1 MNINYNK
8 EENNIKLK
16 GDVEGMFSL
25 SYKEDADI
33 LSNIIKDKFGDIK
46 ILDGT
51 SGIGGNTI
59 SFGLHFSNLIAIEI
73 NKERFKY
80 LQNNIKSF
88 NITAKLYDDDMLNH
102 LNDDY
107 DLIFIDPPW
116 GGPNY
121 KLEKII
127 SLSLGNIKLEDLTKK
142 IKALNKIIIYK
153 LPFNYNLNEFSLYNY
168 EIYKIKNYLIIII
181 F

>member
-1 MNINYNK
+1 MNINYKK
-8 EENNIKLK
+8 EDNDIKLK
-16 GDVEGMFSL
+16 GDTEGMFSL

-46 ILDGT
+46 ILDST
-51 SGIGGNTI
+51 SGIGGNAI

-80 LQNNIKSF
+80 LENNIKVF
-88 NITAKLYDDDMLNH
+88 NINATLYNDDMLNH
-102 LNDDY
+102 LNNDY

-121 KLEKII
+121 KLEKLI
-127 SLSLGNIKLEDLTKK
+127 SLSLGNIKLKDLTQK
-142 IKALNKIIIYK
+142 IKELNKIIVYK
-153 LPFNYNLNEFSLYNY
+153 LPFNYNLNEFSIYNY
-168 EIYKIKNYLIIII
+168 EIHKIKNYLIIII

>member
-1 MNINYNK
+1 MNINYKK
-8 EENNIKLK
+8 EDNDIKIK
-16 GDVEGMFSL
+16 GDIEGMFSL
-25 SYKEDADI
+25 SYKEDADL
-33 LSNIIKDKFGDIK
+33 LSTIIKNKFGDIK

-59 SFGLHFSNLIAIEI
+59 SFGLHFSNLISIEI
-73 NKERFKY
+73 NKERFKF
-80 LQNNIKSF
+80 LQKNIEIF
-88 NITAKLYDDDMLNH
+88 NINAKLYDDDMLNH

-121 KLEKII
+121 KLEKSI
-127 SLSLGNIKLEDLTKK
+127 SLSLGNIKLNDLTKILRDK
-142 IKALNKIIIYK
+142 NKIIVYK
-153 LPFNYNLNEFSLYNY
+153 LPFNYNLSEFSLYNY
-168 EIYKIKNYLIIII
+168 EIHKIKNYLIIII

>member
-1 MNINYNK
+1 MNINYKK
-8 EENNIKLK
+8 EDNDIKLK
-16 GDVEGMFSL
+16 GDTEGMFSL

-46 ILDGT
+46 ILDST
-51 SGIGGNTI
+51 SGIGGNAI

-80 LQNNIKSF
+80 LKNNIKVF
-88 NITAKLYDDDMLNH
+88 NINATLYDDDMLNH

-121 KLEKII
+121 KLEKLI
-127 SLSLGNIKLEDLTKK
+127 SLSLGNIKLKDLTQK
-142 IKALNKIIIYK
+142 IRDLNKIIVYK
-153 LPFNYNLNEFSLYNY
+153 LPFNYNLNEFSIYNY
-168 EIYKIKNYLIIII
+168 EIHKIKNYLIIII

>member
-1 MNINYNK
+1 MDINYKK
-8 EENNIKLK
+8 EDNDLKLK
-16 GDVEGMFSL
+16 GDTEGMYSL
-25 SYKEDADI
+25 SYKEDADL

-46 ILDGT
+46 IIDGT
-51 SGIGGNTI
+51 SGIGGNSI
-59 SFGLHFSNLIAIEI
+59 SFGLHFSSIVSIEI

-80 LQNNIKSF
+80 LQANLEF
-88 NITAKLYDDDMLNH
+88 FKLKCTLYNDDMLNH

-121 KLEKII
+121 KLEKSL
-127 SLSLGNIKLEDLTKK
+127 SLSLGNIKLKELTK
-142 IKALNKIIIYK
+142 ILRELNKIIVYK
-153 LPFNYNLNEFSLYNY
+153 LPFNYNLNDFSEYNY

>member
-1 MNINYNK
+1 MDINYKKKDND
-8 EENNIKLK
+8 IKLK
-16 GDVEGMFSL
+16 GDTEGMYSL

-33 LSNIIKDKFGDIK
+33 LSNIIKEKFGDIK

-51 SGIGGNTI
+51 SSIGGNSI
-59 SFGLHFSNLIAIEI
+59 SFGLNFSNTISIEI
-73 NKERFKY
+73 NTERFKY
-80 LQNNIKSF
+80 LQTNIKLF
-88 NITAKLYDDDMLNH
+88 NLKTILYNDDVLNH

-121 KLEKII
+121 KLKNYI
-127 SLSLGNIKLEDLTKK
+127 SLSLSNMKLKDLTKK
-142 IKALNKIIIYK
+142 LKELEKIIIYK
-153 LPFNYNLNEFSLYNY
+153 LPFNYNLNDFSNHNY

-181 F
+181 Y

>member
-1 MNINYNK
+1 MDINYKKKDND
-8 EENNIKLK
+8 IKLK
-16 GDVEGMFSL
+16 GDTEGMYSL

-33 LSNIIKDKFGDIK
+33 LSNIIKDKFGDVK

-51 SGIGGNTI
+51 SGIGGNSI
-59 SFGLHFSNLIAIEI
+59 SFGLNFSNTKAIEI
-73 NKERFKY
+73 DNERFKY
-80 LQNNIKSF
+80 LQNNIKLF
-88 NITAKLYDDDMLNH
+88 NLKTTLYNDDIFNH

-121 KLEKII
+121 KLQKSI
-127 SLSLGNIKLEDLTKK
+127 SLSLSNITLTDLTKK
-142 IKALNKIIIYK
+142 LIELEKIIIYK
-153 LPFNYNLNEFSLYNY
+153 LPFNYNLTDFSKHNY

-181 F
+181 Y

>member
-51 SGIGGNTI
+51 SGIGGNGI

-142 IKALNKIIIYK
+142 IKDLNKIIIYK

>member
-1 MNINYNK
+1 MNINYKK
-8 EENNIKLK
+8 EENDIKIK
-16 GDVEGMFSL
+16 GDIEGMFSL
-25 SYKEDADI
+25 SYKEDADL
-33 LSNIIKDKFGDIK
+33 LSTIIKDKFGDIK

-51 SGIGGNTI
+51 AGIGGNTI
-59 SFGLHFSNLIAIEI
+59 SFGLHFSNIISIEI
-73 NKERFKY
+73 NKERFKF
-80 LQNNIKSF
+80 LQNNIEIF
-88 NITAKLYDDDMLNH
+88 NILIKLYNDDILNH

-121 KLEKII
+121 KLEKFI
-127 SLSLGNIKLEDLTKK
+127 SLSLGNIKLTDLTKILRDK
-142 IKALNKIIIYK
+142 NKIIVYK

>member
-1 MNINYNK
+1 MNINYKK
-8 EENNIKLK
+8 EDNDIKIK
-16 GDVEGMFSL
+16 GDIEGMFSL
-25 SYKEDADI
+25 SYKEDADL
-33 LSNIIKDKFGDIK
+33 LSTIIKNKFGDIK

-59 SFGLHFSNLIAIEI
+59 SFGLHFSNLISIEI
-73 NKERFKY
+73 NKERFKF
-80 LQNNIKSF
+80 LQKNIEIF
-88 NITAKLYDDDMLNH
+88 NINAKLYDDDMLNH

-121 KLEKII
+121 KLEKSI
-127 SLSLGNIKLEDLTKK
+127 SLSLGNIKLNDLTKIIRDK
-142 IKALNKIIIYK
+142 NKIIVYK

-168 EIYKIKNYLIIII
+168 EIHKIKNYFIIII

>member
-1 MNINYNK
+1 MNINYKK
-8 EENNIKLK
+8 EDNDIKLK
-16 GDVEGMFSL
+16 GDTEGMFSL

-46 ILDGT
+46 ILDST
-51 SGIGGNTI
+51 SGIGGNAI

-80 LQNNIKSF
+80 LENNIKVF
-88 NITAKLYDDDMLNH
+88 NINATLYNDNMLNH
-102 LNDDY
+102 LNNDY

-121 KLEKII
+121 KLEKLI
-127 SLSLGNIKLEDLTKK
+127 SLSLGNIKLKDLTQK
-142 IKALNKIIIYK
+142 IRELNKIIVYK
-153 LPFNYNLNEFSLYNY
+153 LPFNYNLNEFSIYNY
-168 EIYKIKNYLIIII
+168 EIHKIKNYLIIII

>member
-1 MNINYNK
+1 MNINYKK
-8 EENNIKLK
+8 EDNDIKLK
-16 GDVEGMFSL
+16 GDTEGMFSL

-46 ILDGT
+46 ILDST
-51 SGIGGNTI
+51 SGIGGNAI

-80 LQNNIKSF
+80 LENNIKVF
-88 NITAKLYDDDMLNH
+88 NINATLYNDDMLNH
-102 LNDDY
+102 LNNDY

-121 KLEKII
+121 KLEKLI
-127 SLSLGNIKLEDLTKK
+127 SLSLGNIKLKDLTQK
-142 IKALNKIIIYK
+142 IRELNKIIVYK
-153 LPFNYNLNEFSLYNY
+153 LPFNYNLNEFSIYNY
-168 EIYKIKNYLIIII
+168 EIHKIKNYLIIII